1 MAEEIATTFE
11 HLAAGVVVKLTK
23 PALAIITRQ
32 ALDSKRDETGG
43 ILIGRYQDDGYTAL
57 VTSATARPNDSIS
70 GRTWF
75 QRGVRGLKELLRD
88 RWRRGEYYL
97 GEWHSHPDGS
107 PEPSGNDFREMRSIS
122 IDSSYRCNRPLL
134 IIAGTSAGSIE
145 LSVSVI
151 DSGRLVRLQRS
162 TTSSTAAAT

>member
-1 MAEEIATTFE
+1 MTEDIAMTFE
-11 HLAAGVVVKLTK
+11 HLAAGVVVKLTE
-23 PALAIITRQ
+23 PAHASHYEARRWIQSER
-32 ALDSKRDETGG
+32 STGG
-43 ILIGRYQDDGYTAL
+43 ILIGRYQDDGNTAL

-88 RWRRGEYYL
+88 RWLRGEYYL
-97 GEWHSHPDGS
+97 GEWHSHPGGS
-107 PEPSGNDFREMRSIS
+107 PDPSGNDFREMRSIS
-122 IDSSYRCNRPLL
+122 IDSNYRCSRPLL

-151 DSGRLVRLQRS
+151 DSGRLVRLQGS
-162 TTSSTAAAT
+162 PPKAW